1 MVHDKAFVTRAAGTP
16 AGVPDPTGNVVFHR
30 YTTADCTGSPT
41 DQTVALAADGTAESS
56 TFTVAGAMSYKAHYN
71 GDANYP
77 AGDGDCEPLAVKVL
91 LPCPAGLFLA
101 GKTTGGSTAGDIAVA
116 YDQFPAPNDNSYGV
130 NAVGW
135 PSGHTFSNLT
145 GSDKAGFQ
153 IIKPDGTV
161 AVSFNVDYIS
171 SKTGTPSG
179 YASYGPF
186 GGDGSILTNSTPALT
201 SDGSTIQ
208 WDTSESRNLN
218 GLQSP
223 FGTYSTVF
231 GPNQLTYFKN
241 GTQQVGTS
249 GTNSAILTT
258 NSPPVDC
265 TLVTDVDCVNP
276 ATSQYPLKTPNPW
289 NASYDNPEYNSI
301 PVGSS
306 SFESALARHVNGW
319 NFHDTFFVTYKQSY
333 LTALGFNFAN
343 WETAQF
349 NAATNTAT
357 CSPRGANAPWC
368 VSPNTTTLHNS
379 PAKPCPIQPIIN
391 VTDKTLSSKSVKVT
405 FDNNTGVAQT
415 LTGLAITWPQ
425 ATNGNLLSVKL
436 GNTTI
441 YSTSTGGGS
450 LTTSSLLGTAAQRT
464 IAADK
469 SGTLTYTFAN
479 NVSTNAANYTA
490 SATFNP
496 FGPVTLL
503 P

>member
-1 MVHDKAFVTRAAGTP
+1 M
-16 AGVPDPTGNVVFHR
+16 
-30 YTTADCTGSPT
+30 
-41 DQTVALAADGTAESS
+41 
-56 TFTVAGAMSYKAHYN
+56 
-71 GDANYP
+71 
-77 AGDGDCEPLAVKVL
+77 
-91 LPCPAGLFLA
+91 FLA

-135 PSGHTFSNLT
+135 GTSGHTFSDLT

-333 LTALGFNFAN
+333 LTALGFDFAN

-357 CSPRGANAPWC
+357 CSPRGQALVCVAEPDDAAQLAGEAVSDPADRARDGQDAVEQGGQGHVRQQHGRRPDADRPRDHVAAGDERQPAVRSSWGARRSTAPR
-368 VSPNTTTLHNS
+368 
-379 PAKPCPIQPIIN
+379 PAAAR
-391 VTDKTLSSKSVKVT
+391 SR
-405 FDNNTGVAQT
+405 
-415 LTGLAITWPQ
+415 
-425 ATNGNLLSVKL
+425 
-436 GNTTI
+436 
-441 YSTSTGGGS
+441 
-450 LTTSSLLGTAAQRT
+450 TSSLLGTAAQRT
-464 IAADK
+464 IAAGK
-469 SGTLTYTFAN
+469 TGSMLTYTFTN

-490 SATFNP
+490 TATFNP